1 MSTVVKEL
9 SKTELPN
16 SSNLCQ
22 KLKMTAFLQITVLCK
37 IRYGSQ
43 IGELDHIR
51 ATNDPTF
58 KIRAQTKPF
67 FFKSIFTREMKVVK
81 MGIEIKLKVKL
92 DQ

>member
-1 MSTVVKEL
+1 
-9 SKTELPN
+9 
-16 SSNLCQ
+16 
-22 KLKMTAFLQITVLCK
+22 MTAFLQITVLCK

-51 ATNDPTF
+51 ATYDPTF

-67 FFKSIFTREMKVVK
+67 VSGQSLPGKFVVK

-92 DQ
+92 GQ